1 MEPEPHDDAGTTGA
15 EPKPNERATP
25 DPDEPPA
32 GETADPGVE
41 DDGSVPEKQ
50 IQRWKDEGGAV
61 TPPE

>member
-1 MEPEPHDDAGTTGA
+1 MEPEPRDDAGT
-15 EPKPNERATP
+15 KP

-32 GETADPGVE
+32 DEAADPDVE